1 MKAPASW
8 IRELAGLSADI
19 TTEALARGIADT
31 GFEIAAID
39 GDAIDFE
46 ITANRPDCLSVRG
59 LAREAATKFRSAEVP
74 GFRSAEVP
82 QFRSAEVPG
91 VRSAEVRVDIA
102 SPLCGRFALAMADV
116 TVGPSPQWLVD
127 RLTACGVRAI
137 NNIVDVTNY
146 VMLEMGQPM
155 HAYDASKVAGGRL
168 VARLATRGET
178 LTTLDGV
185 KRALDDSMLV
195 IADDSGAVGIA
206 GVMGGAASEV
216 SSATTRIAME
226 AAYFQPATVRA
237 TSKRLGLKT
246 EASTRFERGADVNG
260 GPDAITMALELLERI
275 GAGRRASAITDVYPS
290 PHPARTVTLRTQK
303 LARLLGD
310 TVPAEEVERILSSL
324 GFSLTAIADGWSV
337 AVPSW
342 RVDVAREA
350 DLIEEV
356 GRHWGV
362 NRVPASFPALQSAPR
377 VSDAGVL
384 RSRRLRRLLCGAGLQ
399 EAVTF
404 TFMERSAAEPF
415 MVEGASL
422 VEIANPL
429 SEKFAVLRPSIVPG
443 LLDAL
448 IYNRRRGIDDV
459 RLFEAGAIF
468 APTGES
474 QQVGWVLCGS
484 RDAHWSQSSTPVDLF
499 DALGIAAVVA
509 DAWSLTLT
517 SSPATAPGY
526 VPGRTAQLALDGQPV
541 GLVGQIDARVAE
553 ARGLPQ
559 GAQVVAGHLD
569 LGAFAGDGAA
579 ISKVAAVP
587 RFPAVIRDVALL
599 VADSLPAAAL
609 RATIRQQP
617 IPWLR
622 SVVEFDRYQGRNIP
636 AGKVSLAFRLTFQDD
651 GRTLTDMEVDD
662 AFTRIVEALIAEHGA
677 EVRGR

>member
-1 MKAPASW
+1 VKAPASW
-8 IRELAGLSADI
+8 IRELGGLSADI
-19 TTEALARGIADT
+19 TTDALARGIADT
-31 GFEIAAID
+31 GFEIASID
-39 GDAIDFE
+39 GEVIDFE

-59 LAREAATKFRSAEVP
+59 LAREAGTKFRSAEVP
-74 GFRSAEVP
+74 GFRSSGVP
-82 QFRSAEVPG
+82 ESRG
-91 VRSAEVRVDIA
+91 AEVRVEIA

-116 TVGPSPQWLVD
+116 TVGPSPQWLID

-137 NNIVDVTNY
+137 NNIVDITNY

-155 HAYDASKVAGGRL
+155 HAYDATKVAGSRL
-168 VARLATRGET
+168 VARLATKGET

-185 KRALDDSMLV
+185 KRTLDGSMLV
-195 IADDSGAVGIA
+195 IADDSGAVGVA

-216 SSATTRIAME
+216 SSSTTRIALE

-260 GPDAITMALELLERI
+260 GPEAIAMALELLERI
-275 GAGRRASAITDVYPS
+275 GAGTRASATTDVYPIPHS
-290 PHPARTVTLRTQK
+290 PRTVTLRPTR

-324 GFSLTAIADGWSV
+324 GFVLTAGADSWSV
-337 AVPSW
+337 TVPSW

-415 MVEGASL
+415 VAEGTPL

-429 SEKFAVLRPSIVPG
+429 SEKFSVLRPSIVPG

-468 APTGES
+468 AAAGES
-474 QQVGWVLCGS
+474 QQVGWVLCGA
-484 RDAHWSQSSTPVDLF
+484 RDAHWSQPATPVDIF
-499 DALGIAAVVA
+499 DALGVAAVLA
-509 DAWSLTLT
+509 DAWGVTLT
-517 SSPATAPGY
+517 SSPTAAAGY
-526 VPGRTAQLALDGQPV
+526 VPGRTAQLAIDGRAV
-541 GLVGQIDARVAE
+541 GIVGQIDSRVAE
-553 ARGLPQ
+553 SRGLPQ
-559 GAQVVAGHLD
+559 GSHVVAGCLD

-579 ISKVAAVP
+579 ITKVAAVP
-587 RFPAVIRDVALL
+587 RFPAVVRDVALL
-599 VADSLPAAAL
+599 VADNLPAAAL

-651 GRTLTDMEVDD
+651 GRTLTDTEVDD

>member
-1 MKAPASW
+1 VKAPASW
-8 IRELAGLSADI
+8 IRELGGLPADLS
-19 TTEALARGIADT
+19 TETIARGIADV
-31 GFEIAAID
+31 GFEIASID
-39 GDAIDFE
+39 GDVIDFE

-59 LAREAATKFRSAEVP
+59 LAREGATKFRGSGVP
-74 GFRSAEVP
+74 GFRGSEVPEFRSSGVPEFRGAEV
-82 QFRSAEVPG
+82 QVE
-91 VRSAEVRVDIA
+91 IA

-127 RLTACGVRAI
+127 RLTACGVRSI

-155 HAYDASKVAGGRL
+155 HAYDAAKVAGNRL
-168 VARLATRGET
+168 VARLAAKGET

-185 KRALDDSMLV
+185 KRTLDASMLV
-195 IADDSGAVGIA
+195 IADDSGAVGVA

-216 SSATTRIAME
+216 SPATTRIALE
-226 AAYFQPATVRA
+226 AAYFQPAAVRA

-260 GPDAITMALELLERI
+260 GPEAIAMALDLLERI
-275 GAGRRASAITDVYPS
+275 GAGRRASAITDVYPA
-290 PHPARTVTLRTQK
+290 PHTPRTVALRPAK

-310 TVPAEEVERILSSL
+310 AVPAADVEHILSSL
-324 GFSLTAIADGWSV
+324 GFALAPATDGWTV
-337 AVPSW
+337 TVPSW

-362 NRVPASFPALQSAPR
+362 NRVPATFPALQAPPR

-404 TFMERSAAEPF
+404 TFMERAAAEPF
-415 MVEGASL
+415 VAAGTTL

-429 SEKFAVLRPSIVPG
+429 SEKFAVLRPAIVPG

-448 IYNRRRGIDDV
+448 IYNRRRGMDDV

-468 APTGES
+468 SAAGES
-474 QQVGWVLCGS
+474 QQVGWVLSGS
-484 RDAHWSQSSTPVDLF
+484 RDAHWSLGDTPVDVF
-499 DALGIAAVVA
+499 DALGVATVVA
-509 DAWSLTLT
+509 DAWGVTLT
-517 SSPATAPGY
+517 SSPADAPGY
-526 VPGRTAQLALDGQPV
+526 VAGRTAQLALDGRVV
-541 GLVGQIDARVAE
+541 GMVGQVDARVAE

-559 GAQVVAGHLD
+559 GATVVAGHLD
-569 LGAFAGDGAA
+569 LAAFSGDGTTIA
-579 ISKVAAVP
+579 KVAAVP
-587 RFPAVIRDVALL
+587 RFPAVVRDIALL

-651 GRTLTDMEVDD
+651 GRTLTDAEVDD
-662 AFTRIVEALIAEHGA
+662 AFTRIVDAVVAAHEA